1 MFAVK
6 VFVKDIGVS
15 MRLILNNPTLANIV
29 SQTRRGISFF

>member
-15 MRLILNNPTLANIV
+15 MRLILTNLTLVNIV
-29 SQTRRGISFF
+29 FQTRRGISFF